1 MGTIRFKSRRA
12 PQLVATA
19 RQRVN
24 SLLLPIPTVT
34 VLMSTEQKS
43 TTIDKKTLET
53 AADIHVF
60 DSQGGQVRFG
70 DLFADQKTVIVFI
83 RTPTAPICTHTHSY
97 LTAEGHFFCGVRHDD
112 VLNDGIS

>member
-1 MGTIRFKSRRA
+1 MKVCVRVYVSKCSAHVANAVLTITIIMSTG
-12 PQLVATA
+12 Q
-19 RQRVN
+19 
-24 SLLLPIPTVT
+24 SSPTIEST
-34 VLMSTEQKS
+34 VLESTVAIQ
-43 TTIDKKTLET
+43 
-53 AADIHVF
+53 VF
-60 DSQGGQVRFG
+60 NSYGGIIRFG